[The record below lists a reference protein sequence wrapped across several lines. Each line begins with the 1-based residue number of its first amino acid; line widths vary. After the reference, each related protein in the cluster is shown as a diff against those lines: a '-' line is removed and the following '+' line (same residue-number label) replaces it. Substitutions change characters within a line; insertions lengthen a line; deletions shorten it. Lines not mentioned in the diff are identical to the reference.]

1 MRIRGRIM
9 RLRDVDGGAKF
20 EAGPVSFKISE
31 DEGNL
36 IFKVSKWDLIHGDDL
51 RFELK
56 ILGDDDAG

>member
-1 MRIRGRIM
+1 MKF
-9 RLRDVDGGAKF
+9 RDINGGAEF
-20 EAGPVSFKISE
+20 QAAPVAFRMLE

-56 ILGDDDAG
+56 ILGDGDAG

>member
-1 MRIRGRIM
+1 MRIKGRIM
-9 RLRDVDGGAKF
+9 KFRDINGGAEF
-20 EAGPVSFKISE
+20 QAAPVAFRMLE

-56 ILGDDDAG
+56 ILGDGDAG

>member
-1 MRIRGRIM
+1 M

-51 RFELK
+51 RFELR